1 MKIAVDTHTHSIA
14 SVHAYST
21 IDELARAAWRRGL
34 KGFVITEHGPAL
46 QGAPH
51 RYYFGNLR
59 VLPEKI
65 RGVFVFHGAELNI
78 MDTDGRVD
86 LDRAYIKRLH
96 FVMAGLHEQCFKS
109 QSAETNTRALIAAIE
124 NPLVDG
130 ISHPGNPAFPADF
143 EAVVKAAVR
152 AGKTLEI
159 NDSSFRV
166 RAGSAVTCR
175 EIAALCKKHGALVT
189 CGSDAHIADDVGN
202 VKTALSVIREAGI
215 DKGYVVNRTLAS
227 FRDFCAKRNAAKG
240 QVTGE

>member
-1 MKIAVDTHTHSIA
+1 MNIEVDTHTHSIA

-21 IDELARAAWRRGL
+21 IDELARGARRRRL
-34 KGFVITEHGPAL
+34 KGFVITEHGPEL

-51 RYYFGNLR
+51 RYYFGNLK
-59 VLPEKI
+59 VLPEKM

-78 MDTDGRVD
+78 MDTAGHVD
-86 LDRAYIKRLH
+86 LDKTYIERLH
-96 FVMAGLHEQCFKS
+96 FVMAGLHEQCFES
-109 QSAETNTRALIAAIE
+109 QSAEINTRALIAAIE

-166 RAGSAVTCR
+166 RTGSATTCR
-175 EIAALCKKHGALVT
+175 EVAALCKKYGAQVT
-189 CGSDAHIADDVGN
+189 CGSDAHIANDVGN
-202 VKTALSVIREAGI
+202 VKTALAVIREAGI
-215 DKGYVVNRTLAS
+215 DKDALVNRTLAS
-227 FRDFCAKRNAAKG
+227 FRAFCAKRKAAKAHLY
-240 QVTGE
+240 T